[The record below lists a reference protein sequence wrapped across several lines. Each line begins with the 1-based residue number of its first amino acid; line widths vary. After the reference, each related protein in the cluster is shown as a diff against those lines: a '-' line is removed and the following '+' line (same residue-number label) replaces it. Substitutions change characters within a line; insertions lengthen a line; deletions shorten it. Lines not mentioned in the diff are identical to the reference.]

1 VLRLGGRKESIVDVL
16 THPAVDV
23 AVRRVA
29 EHDAPASAA
38 GAVVLDDAV
47 AVLVD
52 AQKARY
58 VVFTEH
64 SEGSWVAPDS
74 LYGSAREATLREA
87 ATVDRRPLSRSSRSR
102 VRSGSGALWYAL
114 SGTAAEDAVTVEV
127 VSQLGRAVVPVDADG
142 LVFAVVPVRDS
153 EKPSAIVHTRDGRAV
168 PMPAVWL

>member
-1 VLRLGGRKESIVDVL
+1 MDVL

-23 AVRRVA
+23 AVRRVC
-29 EHDAPASAA
+29 EYDAPASAS
-38 GAVVLDDAV
+38 GAVILDDEV

-52 AQKARY
+52 TQKARY
-58 VVFTEH
+58 VVFIEH
-64 SEGSWVAPDS
+64 SEGSWAAPDS
-74 LYGSAREATLREA
+74 LFGTAREAAAVREA
-87 ATVDRRPLSRSSRSR
+87 VTVDRRPLSPPSRSR

-153 EKPSAIVHTRDGRAV
+153 EKPSATVHTRDGRAV